1 LPNGADSKET
11 RIVNDVPSQTPG
23 RKRKRAALTVG
34 LLAAGV
40 TAGAIG
46 ATAIGA
52 SADSTSTSQ
61 PALTASTSSPGTAHQ
76 PPNGARGSAPVR
88 SDEKSVSASTAAT
101 LKAAAL
107 KAVPGGTVYRVETDA
122 GDAAY
127 EAHMTKADGSLV
139 TVKFDK
145 NLKVIKVETGM
156 GQGDPAPAGQPPA
169 PH

>member
-1 LPNGADSKET
+1 M
-11 RIVNDVPSQTPG
+11 
-23 RKRKRAALTVG
+23 TVG

-40 TAGAIG
+40 AAGAIG
-46 ATAIGA
+46 ATAIAAGA
-52 SADSTSTSQ
+52 QSTSGSPSAIT
-61 PALTASTSSPGTAHQ
+61 TASGPPAAPNQ
-76 PPNGARGSAPVR
+76 PPNGGRGSAPVR

-107 KAVPGGTVYRVETDA
+107 KAVPGGTVYRIETDA

-145 NLKVIKVETGM
+145 NLKVIKVEAGM
-156 GQGDPAPAGQPPA
+156 GEGDPAPAGRPAA

>member
-1 LPNGADSKET
+1 
-11 RIVNDVPSQTPG
+11 
-23 RKRKRAALTVG
+23 
-34 LLAAGV
+34 
-40 TAGAIG
+40 
-46 ATAIGA
+46 
-52 SADSTSTSQ
+52 
-61 PALTASTSSPGTAHQ
+61 
-76 PPNGARGSAPVR
+76 
-88 SDEKSVSASTAAT
+88 
-101 LKAAAL
+101 
-107 KAVPGGTVYRVETDA
+107 VYRVETDA